1 VSRALLL
8 VASCALACRN
18 EPTGGERANT
28 SARGA
33 PSAPEANGPHAPAVA
48 IAPSASSERD
58 GARAPNG
65 AALASLGEPAGSC
78 DWTNV
83 VSTCFEAVGPSPR
96 ARDDAFRA
104 LAQVCKSVPQRGPCP
119 RERRVGACR
128 TPDGF
133 VEHYYAAGS
142 RPYTASEA
150 RAECESRDGRW
161 LG

>member
-1 VSRALLL
+1 MSRALLL
-8 VASCALACRN
+8 VSGALACRN
-18 EPTGGERANT
+18 EPTGGASAST
-28 SARGA
+28 AARGA
-33 PSAPEANGPHAPAVA
+33 PSAPVAARPQAPVVA
-48 IAPSASSERD
+48 IAPSASSDRD
-58 GARAPNG
+58 GARAPSG
-65 AALASLGEPAGSC
+65 TELASLGEPAGSC

-83 VSTCFEAVGPSPR
+83 VSTCFEAVGANPKT
-96 ARDDAFRA
+96 RDAAFRA

-119 RERRVGACR
+119 LERRVGACR

-150 RAECESRDGRW
+150 RAECESRDGHW